1 MMRFKRP
8 AALLLAFILLALPA
22 AALAV
27 EAEDAAPVEENADAL
42 PHADRFGGKTW
53 DEIMAEFLADWGVS
67 PDRLGVAYCNTVTGE
82 EHYINGDQ
90 YRFSA
95 SVYKLP
101 LNMIF
106 AERVYLGE
114 MEMDDPI
121 GGWPYST
128 IQKAS
133 LEMSDNTLSEILQE
147 SLGDWDSYKAAMAP
161 MLADDPAEIDE
172 EATARP
178 WHSVFTPKQLIHALR
193 LLYYDPDRFP
203 DVIEHMKV
211 AVQTNYFALYER
223 RYQVAHKV
231 GWLFDDE
238 HNYATVNDCG
248 IVFTEDPILLV
259 MLTDHVTNGVA
270 LLGRYCELMCDYA
283 EYSHALR
290 LRTEAEEAAR
300 AAEEAERLRQE
311 QAAAEAEAKAKAE
324 AEAAAAAEEKARLE
338 AEAAAKAEAEA
349 EARAKAEAEARAEAA
364 HAADM
369 AMKAT
374 RRKIIWSG
382 VAAAAVIVA
391 GVLLIVKKKNKTG
404 AHMLALLLCL
414 GLCLTAAGCTTRGG
428 TAETPPPTATETPV
442 TAGPASTPA
451 PTPAPTPQPTP
462 EPIREVTLDGTET
475 AADIL
480 ALAELP
486 ELARVDAQSSTEYEA
501 LAALLNALPG
511 CAVDYAVDLGGS
523 LVGSGAET
531 AALESTTLSA
541 EEMAE
546 RLAWLPRLQRVDL
559 TALPYTSDEGK
570 AIQDANPD
578 KRVIFNLRFGRWQ
591 VRTDITCFS
600 SLNSPL
606 PLDQR
611 YGDEA
616 FAPFFTYCKD
626 LVAVDLGHNNLS
638 DLTLLGQLTKLQV
651 LIIGDN
657 PGITDITPL
666 GNLTELRYLEY
677 FMNDAV
683 TDYSPLHR
691 CTKMTD
697 CCVGYN
703 WGCSDISFVE
713 DMPELE
719 NGWFPG
725 NNLTL
730 EQIEAAKTAR
740 PDTNFMFFPTHR
752 SSTSDGWRATE
763 HNLAVRKAFV
773 NWQNVVAYRGFDD
786 IEFREGAK
794 LIQVYPT
801 YDD

>member
-1 MMRFKRP
+1 MKLKRL
-8 AALLLAFILLALPA
+8 AALLLVFLLLLPA

-27 EAEDAAPVEENADAL
+27 DGEADGAL
-42 PHADRFGGKTW
+42 PHEDRFGGKDW
-53 DEIMAEFLADWGVS
+53 EEIMAEFFADMGVD
-67 PDRLGVAYCNTVTGE
+67 PDRVGVAYYNTVTGE
-82 EHYINGDQ
+82 EHYINGDR

-238 HNYATVNDCG
+238 HNYATANDCG
-248 IVFTEDPILLV
+248 IVYTEDPILLV
-259 MLTDHVTNGVA
+259 MFTDHVTNPIAV
-270 LLGRYCELMCDYA
+270 LGRYCELMCDYA
-283 EYSHALR
+283 EYSRALR

-300 AAEEAERLRQE
+300 AAEEAERLRLEQE
-311 QAAAEAEAKAKAE
+311 AAEAEAKAKAE

-338 AEAAAKAEAEA
+338 AEAAAKAQAEA
-349 EARAKAEAEARAEAA
+349 EAQAKAEAEARAEAA

-369 AMKAT
+369 ALKAT
-374 RRKIIWSG
+374 RRRIIWAG
-382 VAAAAVIVA
+382 VAAAVVIIAAV
-391 GVLLIVKKKNKTG
+391 VLIAKKKSKTG
-404 AHMLALLLCL
+404 AHMMMLLCV
-414 GLCLTAAGCTTRGG
+414 GLCLAAAGCSQRGG
-428 TAETPPPTATETPV
+428 AEAETPPPAATEAPV
-442 TAGPASTPA
+442 TAAPA
-451 PTPAPTPQPTP
+451 PTPTPTPEPTSEPTP
-462 EPIREVTLDGTET
+462 EPIREVTLSGTET
-475 AADIL
+475 AEDIL

-486 ELARVDAQSSTEYEA
+486 ELERVNAAKSTEYEA
-501 LAALLNALPG
+501 LATLLTEKPG
-511 CAVDYAVDLGGS
+511 CTVDYAVDLGGTSVKSSDETAVLQSSS
-523 LVGSGAET
+523 LGAE
-531 AALESTTLSA
+531 ELS
-541 EEMAE
+541 E
-546 RLAWLPRLQRVDL
+546 RLAWLPNLRRIDL

-570 AIQDANPD
+570 AIQDLNPD
-578 KRVIFNLRFGRWQ
+578 KRVIFNLRFGRWT

-657 PGITDITPL
+657 PGIRDITPL

-683 TDYSPLHR
+683 TDYSPLR
-691 CTKMTD
+691 NCTKMTD
-697 CCVGYN
+697 CCVGFN
-703 WGCSDISFVE
+703 WGCDDISFVE
-713 DMPELE
+713 EMPALE
-719 NGWFPG
+719 AGWFPG

-730 EQIEAAKTAR
+730 EQMEAAKAAR
-740 PDTNFMFFPTHR
+740 PDTTFMFFPAHR

-773 NWQNVVAYRGFDD
+773 NWQNVVAYRGYDD

-794 LIQVYPT
+794 LIQVFPT

>member
-1 MMRFKRP
+1 MKLTRL
-8 AALLLAFILLALPA
+8 AALLLAFILLLLPA

-27 EAEDAAPVEENADAL
+27 EGADGGDAL
-42 PHADRFGGKTW
+42 PHEDRFGGRDW
-53 DEIMAEFLADWGVS
+53 EEIMAEFFADMGVN
-67 PDRLGVAYCNTVTGE
+67 PDRVGVAYYNTVTGE
-82 EHYINGDQ
+82 EHYINGEQ

-114 MEMDDPI
+114 MKMDDPI

-147 SLGDWDSYKAAMAP
+147 SLGDWDSYRAAMAP

-178 WHSVFTPKQLIHALR
+178 WHSVFTPRQVLHALK
-193 LLYYDPDRFP
+193 LLYNDPDRFP
-203 DVIEHMKV
+203 DVVEHMKV

-238 HNYATVNDCG
+238 HNYATANDCG
-248 IVFTEDPILLV
+248 IVYTEDPILLV
-259 MLTDHVTNGVA
+259 MFTDHVTNGIAV
-270 LLGRYCELMCDYA
+270 LGRYCELMCDYA

-290 LRTEAEEAAR
+290 LRQEAEEAAR
-300 AAEEAERLRQE
+300 AAEEAERLRLEQE
-311 QAAAEAEAKAKAE
+311 AAEAEAKAKAE
-324 AEAAAAAEEKARLE
+324 AEAAAAEQARLE

-349 EARAKAEAEARAEAA
+349 EARAKAEADARAEAA

-374 RRKIIWSG
+374 RRRIIWSG
-382 VAAAAVIVA
+382 VAAAVVIVGA
-391 GVLLIVKKKNKTG
+391 VLLIAKKRSKRG
-404 AHMLALLLCL
+404 AHMMVLLLCL
-414 GLCLTAAGCTTRGG
+414 GLCCAAAGCSQRDGAE
-428 TAETPPPTATETPV
+428 AETPPPAAAEAPV
-442 TAGPASTPA
+442 TAAPAPTSAPAPA
-451 PTPAPTPQPTP
+451 PTPEPTP

-486 ELARVDAQSSTEYEA
+486 ELTYVDATKSAEYEA
-501 LAALLNALPG
+501 LATLLTEKPD
-511 CAVDYAVDLGGS
+511 CTVDYAVDLGGTS
-523 LVGSGAET
+523 VKSSDLT
-531 AALESTTLSA
+531 AALQSSSLGA

-546 RLAWLPRLQRVDL
+546 RIAWLPKLQRIDL

-570 AIQDANPD
+570 AIQDFNPD
-578 KRVIFNLRFGRWQ
+578 KRVIFNLRFGRWT

-638 DLTLLGQLTKLQV
+638 DLTLLGTLSKLQV

-657 PGITDITPL
+657 PGITDITPI

-683 TDYSPLHR
+683 TDYSPLR
-691 CTKMTD
+691 GCTKMTD
-697 CCVGYN
+697 CCVGFN
-703 WGCSDISFVE
+703 WGCDDISFVE
-713 DMPELE
+713 DMPLLE
-719 NGWFPG
+719 TGWFPG
-725 NNLTL
+725 NNLTP
-730 EQIEAAKTAR
+730 EQMEAAKAAR
-740 PDTNFMFFPTHR
+740 PDATFMFFPAHR
-752 SSTSDGWRATE
+752 SSTSDGWRATD
-763 HNLAVRKAFV
+763 HNLAIRKAFV
-773 NWQNVVAYRGFDD
+773 NWQNVVAYRGYDD

-794 LIQVYPT
+794 LIQVFPT

>member
-1 MMRFKRP
+1 
-8 AALLLAFILLALPA
+8 
-22 AALAV
+22 
-27 EAEDAAPVEENADAL
+27 
-42 PHADRFGGKTW
+42 
-53 DEIMAEFLADWGVS
+53 
-67 PDRLGVAYCNTVTGE
+67 
-82 EHYINGDQ
+82 
-90 YRFSA
+90 
-95 SVYKLP
+95 
-101 LNMIF
+101 
-106 AERVYLGE
+106 
-114 MEMDDPI
+114 
-121 GGWPYST
+121 
-128 IQKAS
+128 
-133 LEMSDNTLSEILQE
+133 
-147 SLGDWDSYKAAMAP
+147 
-161 MLADDPAEIDE
+161 
-172 EATARP
+172 
-178 WHSVFTPKQLIHALR
+178 
-193 LLYYDPDRFP
+193 
-203 DVIEHMKV
+203 
-211 AVQTNYFALYER
+211 
-223 RYQVAHKV
+223 
-231 GWLFDDE
+231 
-238 HNYATVNDCG
+238 
-248 IVFTEDPILLV
+248 
-259 MLTDHVTNGVA
+259 
-270 LLGRYCELMCDYA
+270 
-283 EYSHALR
+283 
-290 LRTEAEEAAR
+290 
-300 AAEEAERLRQE
+300 
-311 QAAAEAEAKAKAE
+311 
-324 AEAAAAAEEKARLE
+324 
-338 AEAAAKAEAEA
+338 
-349 EARAKAEAEARAEAA
+349 
-364 HAADM
+364 
-369 AMKAT
+369 
-374 RRKIIWSG
+374 
-382 VAAAAVIVA
+382 
-391 GVLLIVKKKNKTG
+391 
-404 AHMLALLLCL
+404 
-414 GLCLTAAGCTTRGG
+414 
-428 TAETPPPTATETPV
+428 
-442 TAGPASTPA
+442 
-451 PTPAPTPQPTP
+451 
-462 EPIREVTLDGTET
+462 
-475 AADIL
+475 
-480 ALAELP
+480 
-486 ELARVDAQSSTEYEA
+486 
-501 LAALLNALPG
+501 
-511 CAVDYAVDLGGS
+511 
-523 LVGSGAET
+523 
-531 AALESTTLSA
+531 
-541 EEMAE
+541 MAE
-546 RLAWLPRLQRVDL
+546 RLAWLPRLQRIDL

-626 LVAVDLGHNNLS
+626 LAAVDLGHNNLS

-730 EQIEAAKTAR
+730 EQIEAAKAAR